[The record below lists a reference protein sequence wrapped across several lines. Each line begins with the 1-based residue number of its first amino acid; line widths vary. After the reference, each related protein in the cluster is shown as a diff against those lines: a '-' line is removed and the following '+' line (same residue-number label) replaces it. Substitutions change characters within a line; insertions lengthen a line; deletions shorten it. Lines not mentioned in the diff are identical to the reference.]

1 MLRPREE
8 VLDEHRNVRRRIARW
23 TSNVFNRQFW
33 RPFGGAQRPQR
44 RQPVVL
50 YPPEFEVEA
59 RPVEDV
65 DAVEDVIADDN
76 EIDVGVRATGSGFS
90 TVFRTAAGT
99 DIDPVN
105 VNRPWLHQWIG
116 GFFPRSIK
124 NSQHRV
130 VTAVNR
136 EIYEIEFVGPT
147 FGLLFGQSKGREEI
161 VVHGISNDNAHKD
174 AITLGDVVVRI
185 GTVNVAT
192 LQELTR
198 FDQVKQLLAQPERP
212 MTIKFLRQNNAIQI
226 RRNRLNA
233 EHEAARI
240 QDADVNNY
248 LDGTRRVTELNARI
262 ENELG
267 SNHIEIGTELMYS
280 GITIVLGNI
289 EPHEDEIDSFHQ
301 FPVDYYR
308 SPEYF
313 VLREKVEELLPSFHV
328 PCMVYHRVEASRL
341 LKPPSSSPITGIPYS
356 QLSMQSSTDPSHCCA
371 NLFDWSKMVR
381 DDWNTH
387 LLIKEIISKNDIDV
401 DSESI
406 AAIKAL
412 NGPHLYYHI
421 CNNQPVTVIIVCSF
435 APFGLHEGSAFH
447 KFMELFFYGVSYL
460 VIDLCP
466 IIAPGGVGI
475 LGRQNCSANILG
487 LTIHNKI
494 MTKLEGILRP
504 IRDNNQAIIV
514 GWGNASRSGNMGD
527 IIGDYHAKHP
537 CCIYAGHGNMDKDYD
552 SVVSGAKLQMKLFGN
567 TNQHKSEKYL
577 WWIKWI
583 IISNNRAFTRDSVNI
598 GKKIEQSIAW
608 NRVGMYIDY
617 NFKAEKMPTK
627 FWYDDE
633 IEKLLQFCIAEMFA
647 NEVNG
652 KKNID
657 WSLWENFS
665 GSDFTRTDA
674 QKKISK
680 MIINNYGTN
689 KPRTRELFE
698 SLLDKITQ
706 L

>member
-1 MLRPREE
+1 
-8 VLDEHRNVRRRIARW
+8 
-23 TSNVFNRQFW
+23 
-33 RPFGGAQRPQR
+33 
-44 RQPVVL
+44 
-50 YPPEFEVEA
+50 
-59 RPVEDV
+59 
-65 DAVEDVIADDN
+65 
-76 EIDVGVRATGSGFS
+76 
-90 TVFRTAAGT
+90 
-99 DIDPVN
+99 
-105 VNRPWLHQWIG
+105 
-116 GFFPRSIK
+116 
-124 NSQHRV
+124 
-130 VTAVNR
+130 
-136 EIYEIEFVGPT
+136 
-147 FGLLFGQSKGREEI
+147 
-161 VVHGISNDNAHKD
+161 
-174 AITLGDVVVRI
+174 
-185 GTVNVAT
+185 
-192 LQELTR
+192 
-198 FDQVKQLLAQPERP
+198 
-212 MTIKFLRQNNAIQI
+212 
-226 RRNRLNA
+226 
-233 EHEAARI
+233 
-240 QDADVNNY
+240 
-248 LDGTRRVTELNARI
+248 
-262 ENELG
+262 
-267 SNHIEIGTELMYS
+267 
-280 GITIVLGNI
+280 
-289 EPHEDEIDSFHQ
+289 
-301 FPVDYYR
+301 
-308 SPEYF
+308 
-313 VLREKVEELLPSFHV
+313 
-328 PCMVYHRVEASRL
+328 
-341 LKPPSSSPITGIPYS
+341 
-356 QLSMQSSTDPSHCCA
+356 
-371 NLFDWSKMVR
+371 MVR
-381 DDWNTH
+381 DEWNTH
-387 LLIKEIISKNDIDV
+387 LLLKEIISKNDIDV